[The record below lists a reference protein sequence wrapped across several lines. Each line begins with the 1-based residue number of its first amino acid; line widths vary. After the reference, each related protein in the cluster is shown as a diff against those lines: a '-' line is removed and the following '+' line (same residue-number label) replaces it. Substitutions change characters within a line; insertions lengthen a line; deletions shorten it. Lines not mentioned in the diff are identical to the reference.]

1 LPGEYGKATTWRR
14 IGILVGILAALVLAQ
29 WIWRTASDPFTEHSP
44 PRAPGFVEIPGT
56 PRFRLIDRDDDGR
69 VDCALQVPAMWWA
82 RHGYARDGAEG
93 CSGRHVE
100 KMPEELAVLADEA
113 LALQTEHR
121 LSIARLLDVDG
132 DGRVD
137 CATYDGTWRYAD
149 GANCPDRR
157 RSDAVPFTDADRL
170 AADRLLAIE
179 GEIRERWLEPL
190 IRD

>member
-1 LPGEYGKATTWRR
+1 MQGIVGPPSSERGQLPAWGASSSP
-14 IGILVGILAALVLAQ
+14 ALHVTPVALNVV
-29 WIWRTASDPFTEHSP
+29 
-44 PRAPGFVEIPGT
+44 RARP
-56 PRFRLIDRDDDGR
+56 
-69 VDCALQVPAMWWA
+69 
-82 RHGYARDGAEG
+82 H
-93 CSGRHVE
+93 
-100 KMPEELAVLADEA
+100 
-113 LALQTEHR
+113 QTEHR